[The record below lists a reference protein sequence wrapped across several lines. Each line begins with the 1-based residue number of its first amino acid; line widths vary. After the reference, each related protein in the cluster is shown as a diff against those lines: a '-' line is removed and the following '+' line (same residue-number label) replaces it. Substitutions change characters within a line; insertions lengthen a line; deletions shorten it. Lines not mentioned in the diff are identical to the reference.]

1 LNRSFLHI
9 EDQAMASVGNYLYG
23 FTDPAFQPG
32 ADLRGLAGM
41 PVRVISLGE
50 VGAAVS
56 RHPVQ
61 RLMPLRTNVEPHH
74 RVVRHISSKAT
85 LVPAAFGHISDSEAQ
100 ILDVI
105 RVNYDSIREELHRLD
120 RTCEMGLKLSWS
132 VNNVFEHL
140 VRHDRA
146 LRELRDRVFR
156 HREPTMN
163 EKLQVGGA
171 FEATLTRERER
182 LTRMVLG
189 AFDTVARDSVSVP
202 PRSEKV
208 ICQASL
214 LVDQSRAAEFQ
225 QALERAA
232 ALFDANFALEY
243 SGPWPPYSFVRLR
256 LQPPR
261 NAGEA

>member
-1 LNRSFLHI
+1 MGN
-9 EDQAMASVGNYLYG
+9 VGNYLYG
-23 FTDPAFQPG
+23 FTDPGFQPG
-32 ADLRGLAGM
+32 ADLRGLAGA
-41 PVRVISLGE
+41 PVRVISFGD

-61 RLMPLRTNVEPHH
+61 RLMPLRSNVEPHH

-105 RVNYDSIREELHRLD
+105 RVNYNSIREELHRLD
-120 RTCEMGLKLSWS
+120 HKCEMGLKLSW
-132 VNNVFEHL
+132 NVSNIFEHR
-140 VRHDRA
+140 VRSDRA

-156 HREPTMN
+156 HHEPTMN

-171 FEATLTRERER
+171 FEASLMRERER
-182 LTRMVLG
+182 LTRVLLG
-189 AFDTVARDSVSVP
+189 AFDTVVRDSVSLP
-202 PRSEKV
+202 PRNEKV
-208 ICQASL
+208 VCQASL
-214 LVDQSRAAEFQ
+214 LIDQSRTTEFQ
-225 QALERAA
+225 QALEAA
-232 ALFDANFALEY
+232 AGLFDADFRLEY

-261 NAGEA
+261 HGSEA